1 MEVLFYDAPQCTSW
15 LVKRFESIN
24 YTGGP
29 IIEKFIPTKYSGI
42 VFHFDDLPTLSAP
55 FQMQLPKYF
64 VVPLRP
70 VATTIRLEGNLHTFI
85 ALCKPTVLSAIL
97 HIELTHPTL
106 PYVPLPAAL
115 FEPLWQELSKATT
128 DQERVDIFCSYFNT
142 KICKNYKP
150 DELDTLYDYI
160 LTRSK
165 ATRICDI
172 ISEYSKSNRT
182 LQRAF
187 YKRTGITPK
196 SLLRIVRINHIWQ
209 SIKNGTPPDY
219 QDLVLE
225 GNYFDQTHFIKDFK
239 AITGETPGSF
249 FNRDLKIVKALS
261 GNKY

>member
-128 DQERVDIFCSYFNT
+128 DQERVDIFAV
-142 KICKNYKP
+142 
-150 DELDTLYDYI
+150 I
-160 LTRSK
+160 LTL
-165 ATRICDI
+165 
-172 ISEYSKSNRT
+172 KS
-182 LQRAF
+182 A
-187 YKRTGITPK
+187 KITNPT
-196 SLLRIVRINHIWQ
+196 N
-209 SIKNGTPPDY
+209 
-219 QDLVLE
+219 
-225 GNYFDQTHFIKDFK
+225 
-239 AITGETPGSF
+239 
-249 FNRDLKIVKALS
+249 
-261 GNKY
+261 